1 MAWQKHRSGFNGK
14 TTESPEDLCG
24 IAAWSTGIFLALSGS
39 VHSGRM
45 VQAEEFQIFEKARL
59 GSCFRVSGW
68 MQRFAGLVEID
79 VDVIEVRR
87 MKV

>member
-1 MAWQKHRSGFNGK
+1 
-14 TTESPEDLCG
+14 
-24 IAAWSTGIFLALSGS
+24 
-39 VHSGRM
+39 M